1 MKRRIFS
8 NFSLFTGLAQALIP
22 GSLAAVAFGAFLYT
36 LVSHIGASSV
46 SDFISMEKEVWTYI
60 LEYVRN
66 YLLAFSIFGLGLGIF
81 AKIRKEDG
89 YESSLGILLNAVM
102 AAYFLIH

>member
-1 MKRRIFS
+1 
-8 NFSLFTGLAQALIP
+8 
-22 GSLAAVAFGAFLYT
+22 
-36 LVSHIGASSV
+36 
-46 SDFISMEKEVWTYI
+46 MEKEVWTYI

-102 AAYFLIH
+102 AVYFLIH